1 LIILS
6 QFAQFEDG
14 CLPILRGRGKCGV
27 SIRLR
32 GTEVEMAAMPL
43 HIELSSCETTDM
55 SVLTVKSSVQI

>member
-1 LIILS
+1 M
-6 QFAQFEDG
+6 
-14 CLPILRGRGKCGV
+14 

-55 SVLTVKSSVQI
+55 SVFTVKSSVQI